1 MPKPRGLQR
10 QGLRG
15 QGPTAD
21 LPPCEGVNRTTG
33 ETRRVWR
40 WEPGTWSFCLF
51 WKSQTVW
58 KEDYRSSRRASWFS
72 RGRGGGRYVWGT
84 IEMALVWEPAQ
95 ALACYRFPLTLRQ
108 SPLPVLAPHMEPGG
122 PKPLSGGL
130 TRGIPSGEG
139 RRAWRGLLLEWG
151 PSLSH
156 VQGL

>member
-1 MPKPRGLQR
+1 MEFLSVLEVSNGLERRLQE
-10 QGLRG
+10 LKEG
-15 QGPTAD
+15 QLVLLG
-21 LPPCEGVNRTTG
+21 
-33 ETRRVWR
+33 
-40 WEPGTWSFCLF
+40 
-51 WKSQTVW
+51 Q
-58 KEDYRSSRRASWFS
+58 
-72 RGRGGGRYVWGT
+72 GGGRYVRGT